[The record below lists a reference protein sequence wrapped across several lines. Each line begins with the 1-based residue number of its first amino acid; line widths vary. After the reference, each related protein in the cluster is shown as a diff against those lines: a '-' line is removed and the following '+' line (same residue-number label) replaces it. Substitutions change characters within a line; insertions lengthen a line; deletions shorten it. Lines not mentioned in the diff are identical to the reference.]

1 MLVAAF
7 QIRAVNTLILSL
19 FVIEDVIM
27 SANTSSQDLCPKCKE
42 KIENSKNNWVA
53 IQRQGVNGI
62 HEARVKRTYD
72 LVTEAGT

>member
-1 MLVAAF
+1 
-7 QIRAVNTLILSL
+7 
-19 FVIEDVIM
+19 M